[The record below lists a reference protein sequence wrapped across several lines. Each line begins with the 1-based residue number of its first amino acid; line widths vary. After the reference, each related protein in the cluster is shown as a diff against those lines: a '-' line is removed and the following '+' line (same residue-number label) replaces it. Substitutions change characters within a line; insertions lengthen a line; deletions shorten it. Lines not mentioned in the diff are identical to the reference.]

1 MKLFA
6 ARLRTRDY
14 DDMVARWPDC
24 GFDSA
29 EQAVEPYRAA
39 YPHEAEDPTRSTAL
53 GRAQEQQPSPVRPS
67 QRRSART
74 RSRHDVELRDR

>member
-39 YPHEAEDPTRSTAL
+39 YPHEAEEPTWSTTQ
-53 GRAQEQQPSPVRPS
+53 GRAQEQQPSPGPPVSTAIRAYAVAP
-67 QRRSART
+67 RRGAT
-74 RSRHDVELRDR
+74 